1 MFDERGIY
9 YDIASNGRICVEML
23 KMNIN
28 KTCCGIRYR
37 LVFTDIQMPVLTGY
51 KASLEMNKIIKEL
64 NGRKDPGLGFVSGKV
79 SVPIIAMSA
88 FPAECILNKLGIYG
102 LTDYIEKPFP

>member
-1 MFDERGIY
+1 
-9 YDIASNGRICVEML
+9 
-23 KMNIN
+23 
-28 KTCCGIRYR
+28 
-37 LVFTDIQMPVLTGY
+37 
-51 KASLEMNKIIKEL
+51 MNKIIKEL